1 MEKYLLIKNKF
12 EINGNGEE
20 KLYIQ
25 LKKTQFDQDGKKQTM
40 I

>member
-1 MEKYLLIKNKF
+1 MDRYLLIKNKF
-12 EINGNGEE
+12 EINENKED

-25 LKKTQFDQDGKKQTM
+25 LKKTQFDQDGQKQTM